1 MFSGIKSYLYGAL
14 AAIVSVFGAAA
25 WWYKEA
31 AQDANK
37 AARKAEHKARRNE
50 AARKHVKETNEA
62 THEVEESNNRRT
74 DDGVRQRLRDEY
86 TASGSD

>member
-1 MFSGIKSYLYGAL
+1 MIKKYLYGAL
-14 AAIVSVFGAAA
+14 AAVVSILGTAA
-25 WWYKEA
+25 WWYREA

-50 AARKHVKETNEA
+50 AARKHVEETNES
-62 THEVEESNNRRT
+62 TREVEESNSRRT

-86 TASGSD
+86 TASGDSD